1 MAQLPKIVLTE
12 LNSRNTTLIKPNSN
26 PFKVD
31 PPVEFPPPPPVHGL
45 GESLLSMLQDLGI
58 KHQYQLSPTSRSTLL
73 QVAPHHLA
81 KNIENGFLHPASPYG
96 HSRRLR
102 LAVSMGKLTDVTT
115 RYDSDRAAA
124 KKAKYFAKQQK
135 RSPSVSD
142 VENNSELPWN
152 DIEEK
157 KEMWKKL
164 VEQVWHEEKKKERKE
179 KFAKLTS

>member
-1 MAQLPKIVLTE
+1 
-12 LNSRNTTLIKPNSN
+12 
-26 PFKVD
+26 
-31 PPVEFPPPPPVHGL
+31 
-45 GESLLSMLQDLGI
+45 
-58 KHQYQLSPTSRSTLL
+58 
-73 QVAPHHLA
+73 
-81 KNIENGFLHPASPYG
+81 
-96 HSRRLR
+96 
-102 LAVSMGKLTDVTT
+102 MGKLTDVTT

-179 KFAKLTS
+179 KFAKLTSSIDVIINEEEYTDIPLEAFEVADFMHAERDVYGEMNLLNHDNAWP